1 MDIPYSLNVDF
12 QHLNL
17 ALERQQ
23 FKFSVIRMQSRN
35 TNPEKKKKK
44 KNSSQNDTKRH
55 LEYQFKNGLL
65 EFLRNLPQGDFAS
78 STHYLT
84 IGTPCESPWI

>member
-44 KNSSQNDTKRH
+44 KKTAVKTTQND
-55 LEYQFKNGLL
+55 
-65 EFLRNLPQGDFAS
+65 
-78 STHYLT
+78 
-84 IGTPCESPWI
+84 I